1 MIWISF
7 HFVPD
12 SRGALYNLISSRWQ
26 GLISQPEGN
35 LMGQN
40 KSDLLSTIIEAFNYS
55 KDGIAIVTIDGTLL
69 YYNRV
74 WVEIHA
80 LDSGV
85 DYTGQR
91 LRDVEREEIL
101 PLLDEGRESLL
112 SEGFFIK
119 QFGTTRRDGKH
130 HVVHVVASLVEHL
143 SPPLVVIVLREVTDI
158 VEARKELEKYRDKLE
173 ELVRQRTSELTQSN
187 VQLQMEIEERKR
199 AESATTEATE
209 KFREIIHGMP
219 VMMDAMS
226 ETGVF
231 LAWNMECERVTG
243 YSAEEIVGNPK
254 ALEMLYPEEEYREK
268 MMRQWASFDGDV
280 RDWELDITCKDGSVK
295 AIAWSN
301 LAEQVPIPGWFTW
314 AIGVDVTEWKKAEKA
329 LHESENKMR
338 AQLKGIPVPTYTW
351 QHIDDDFILLD
362 FNDAA
367 FKITE
372 GTITDYI
379 GIKANELYKD
389 QPEILKDMH
398 ECCACSGS
406 RERVMEYS
414 FKSIGKKRYLNVKYA
429 CIQPST
435 LIVHTEDIT
444 ERKETEEEL
453 ERYRTGLEELVDERT
468 IELQR
473 VNKQLQQEILE
484 RKRTEMELESRNREL
499 GTLNEIYKIIVAASD
514 VNEILDRILEP
525 IMEFCKAELG
535 GLYFLDY
542 DHNRLELVSS
552 RGLDDKIVAKVKA
565 VEMSVR
571 SVQAILGSSMVF
583 VAEEDLK
590 GVSGGQYDTIKEA
603 LGVKRTLTFP
613 FKSQG
618 RIAYLVMLGRLIDED
633 VPSGIRRFLEMVGN
647 QISIAVERLEL
658 LSQLEKSKIEL
669 KNLATRLIGSIEE
682 EKRNIALSLHDETSQ
697 TLAAV
702 KNELEMLRSRIPAG
716 DKKSK
721 KSLEEIGS
729 HIMKITEGTRRISYS
744 LHPSQLE
751 DLGLV
756 PAINWY
762 AEKFVRSKQL
772 KVEVGDAGFNEE
784 LPLHVGLTL
793 YRIAQEALANV
804 VRHANAKN
812 VEVNITK
819 GYPNVIMV
827 IKDDGKGFIS
837 DAGPMIEKGLGI
849 IGMRERV
856 EGMDGSFQIRSSP
869 GKGTRIRVTLPLED
883 ENDG

>member
-1 MIWISF
+1 M
-7 HFVPD
+7 
-12 SRGALYNLISSRWQ
+12 NSSRWQ
-26 GLISQPEGN
+26 ELIRQPEGN

-80 LDSGV
+80 LDPGV

-91 LRDVEREEIL
+91 LRDVEREEML

-119 QFGTTRRDGKH
+119 QFGTTRRDGKYH
-130 HVVHVVASLVEHL
+130 AVHVVASLVEHL

-158 VEARKELEKYRDKLE
+158 VEARKELEEYRDKLE
-173 ELVRQRTSELTQSN
+173 ELVRQRTGELTQSN

-199 AESATTEATE
+199 AEAATTEATE
-209 KFREIIHGMP
+209 RFREIIQGMP
-219 VMMDAMS
+219 VMMDATS
-226 ETGVF
+226 ETGIF
-231 LAWNMECERVTG
+231 LSWNRECERVTG
-243 YSAEEIVGNPK
+243 YSADEIVGNPN
-254 ALEMLYPEEEYREK
+254 ALEMLYPDDEYREK
-268 MMRQWASFDGDV
+268 MMREWASFGGDF
-280 RDWELDITCKDGSVK
+280 REWEIDIRCKDGGTK
-295 AIAWSN
+295 TIAWSN
-301 LAEQVPIPGWFTW
+301 VSEHVPIPGWYAW
-314 AIGVDVTEWKKAEKA
+314 ATGIDVTDRRQAETA
-329 LHESENKMR
+329 LKENELNMR

-351 QHIDDDFILLD
+351 QHIDDDFVLID

-367 FKITE
+367 FKITD
-372 GTITDYI
+372 GAVTDYI
-379 GIKANELYKD
+379 GVKASEFYKD

-398 ECCACSGS
+398 ECCDCSGS
-406 RERVMEYS
+406 KERVMEY
-414 FKSIGKKRYLNVKYA
+414 IYRATGKKRYLNVKYA
-429 CIQPST
+429 CIQPS
-435 LIVHTEDIT
+435 LLLVHAEDIT
-444 ERKETEEEL
+444 ERRETEEEL
-453 ERYRTGLEELVDERT
+453 ERYRTGLEELIDERMV
-468 IELQR
+468 ELQ
-473 VNKQLQQEILE
+473 NINEQMQQEILE
-484 RKRTEMELESRNREL
+484 RKRTELELENRNREL
-499 GTLNEIYKIIVAASD
+499 GTLNEIYKIIVAGYD

-525 IMEFCKAELG
+525 IMEFCKVELG

-542 DHNRLELVSS
+542 AHNRLELVFS
-552 RGLDDKIVAKVKA
+552 RGLSDEIVTKVKT
-565 VEMSVR
+565 VEMSVH
-571 SVQAILGSSMVF
+571 SMQAILGSSMVF

-590 GVSGGQYDTIKEA
+590 GVSGDRYDTIKEA
-603 LGVKRTLTFP
+603 LGVKRTLTFL
-613 FKSQG
+613 FKSHG

-633 VPSGIRRFLEMVGN
+633 VPTEIRRFLEMVGN

-658 LSQLEKSKIEL
+658 LKQLERNKIQL
-669 KNLATRLIGSIEE
+669 KNLATRLIDSIEE

-702 KNELEMLRSRIPAG
+702 KNELEMLRSRIPSG
-716 DKKSK
+716 DEKSK
-721 KSLEEIGS
+721 KSLEEIRG
-729 HIMKITEGTRRISYS
+729 HILKITEGTRRISYS

-762 AEKFVRSKQL
+762 AEKFVRSKHL

-819 GYPNVIMV
+819 GYPDVIMV
-827 IKDDGKGFIS
+827 IKDDGKGFDT
-837 DAGPMIEKGLGI
+837 DADPTIEKGLGI

-856 EGMDGSFQIRSSP
+856 EGMEGSFHIKSFP